1 MTPGQ
6 AKFALTGFLLVMVGV
21 SFNAIF
27 LQTKPI
33 ATARAHERPTPQ
45 TGPEHARAAA
55 GAGDSARSAPGA
67 AGTVAQPLRIARFAP
82 ETSTPTSAPA
92 PAGESD
98 REPGPDTTRAIQR
111 ELRLRGY
118 GALPGDGSLG
128 LATRAAI
135 IAFEQDQGLT
145 PTGVAS
151 ERLLRRILFGASV
164 GESVAVAKERS
175 LHVEQVNRAVQ
186 QWLAALGYQ
195 PGRVDGMLGEAT
207 VQAIREFEVDKGL
220 VPRGRITAD
229 LVRRLSEAAAPKV
242 QGR

>member
-1 MTPGQ
+1 LRRSKDNDPRAGEVC
-6 AKFALTGFLLVMVGV
+6 AHGLPAGDGGGV
-21 SFNAIF
+21 VQRHLPPDEADRHGARPRAAHAANG
-27 LQTKPI
+27 
-33 ATARAHERPTPQ
+33 ARAC
-45 TGPEHARAAA
+45 AR
-55 GAGDSARSAPGA
+55 RSAPGA

-164 GESVAVAKERS
+164 GESAAVAKERS